1 MESSP
6 QSQSMHAELIRSAV
20 SSSAAGRSTVAA
32 SWQRSLMLYALDPQN
47 PQRRPRLETSRICE
61 RQERSEAL
69 LRVADPAVSRLASL
83 AIEAG
88 SGIFLSDETGM
99 IIDRR
104 TRQADEALFELSG
117 LAVGAD
123 WSEESEGTNAIGI
136 CLFDGRAG
144 TIWRDQHFFARNMPL
159 ICIGA
164 PIEAPD
170 ATMAGVLNLSS
181 CRSDMTDIQARLTA
195 FAVQEAALQISTT
208 LFHAEFDRHKIVT
221 LANDPGNGTALIAV
235 DRDELVVG
243 ANRAARRCLGITAA
257 KLARCPP
264 LRGILQEP
272 DGPGANLANALRSEI
287 IRALKRAD
295 GNIAQTARDLGI
307 GRATLY
313 RKMAVLGLS
322 GRQN

>member
-1 MESSP
+1 
-6 QSQSMHAELIRSAV
+6 MHAELIRSAV

-32 SWQRSLMLYALDPQN
+32 SWQRSLMLYALDPQS
-47 PQRRPRLETSRICE
+47 PQRRPRLEPSRISE
-61 RQERSEAL
+61 RRERSEAL

-104 TRQADEALFELSG
+104 TRQADDAVFDLSG

-123 WSEESEGTNAIGI
+123 WSEEAEGTNAIGI
-136 CLFDGRAG
+136 CLFDGRASM
-144 TIWRDQHFFARNMPL
+144 IWRDQHFFARNMPL

-181 CRSDMTDIQARLTA
+181 CRSDMTEIQARLTA
-195 FAVQEAALQISTT
+195 FAVQETALQISTA
-208 LFHAEFDRHKIVT
+208 LFRAEFERHKIIT
-221 LANDPGNGTALIAV
+221 LASDQGNGTALVAL
-235 DRDELVVG
+235 DRNELVVG
-243 ANRAARRCLGITAA
+243 ANRAARRSLALSA
-257 KLARCPP
+257 SKLERCPP
-264 LRGILQEP
+264 LSDILPEA
-272 DGPGANLANALRSEI
+272 DRSGANLAAALRSEI

-295 GNIAQTARDLGI
+295 GNIAQAARDLGI

-313 RKMAVLGLS
+313 RKMTALGLEWRNPD
-322 GRQN
+322 GC

>member
-1 MESSP
+1 MESNP

-32 SWQRSLMLYALDPQN
+32 SWQRSLMLYALDPQS

-61 RQERSEAL
+61 RRERSEAL
-69 LRVADPAVSRLASL
+69 LRVADPAVSRLARL
-83 AIEAG
+83 AMEAG

-104 TRQADEALFELSG
+104 TRQADDGLFELSG

-136 CLFDGRAG
+136 CLFDGRASM
-144 TIWRDQHFFARNMPL
+144 IWRDQHFFARNMPL

-195 FAVQEAALQISTT
+195 FAVQDAALQISTM
-208 LFHAEFDRHKIVT
+208 LFHARFDGHKIMT
-221 LANDPGNGTALIAV
+221 LGSDTKHGASLLAV
-235 DRDELVVG
+235 DRDDLVVG
-243 ANRAARRCLGITAA
+243 ANRAARRCLRINAA
-257 KLARCPP
+257 VLERCPP
-264 LRGILQEP
+264 LRDILSSQV
-272 DGPGANLANALRSEI
+272 DAGADLARAMRSEI
-287 IRALKRAD
+287 IRALKRAN

-313 RKMAVLGLS
+313 RKMKSLDLA
-322 GRQN
+322 RP